1 MFARITTTT
10 FLLIACAASELP
22 AASESPLDRLAAL
35 VADSVD
41 DLSSDRAAEVARL
54 AVEVEAW
61 AAAMSDGFADASPAE
76 IIATN
81 RKLLELKASVDR
93 LLDKVLGLRGRLH
106 LYEPAASRQE
116 KAKAL
121 LLTTSRLIDLSGR
134 LRYLLRDVVDQST
147 YAVEADLAAFDQYV
161 DLLTEYR
168 SSIGAAVVSYVLFDP
183 LAGENTAP
191 LPEAIKFPDAIKL
204 KVLKLMA
211 AANQAD
217 LLPDLAAYV
226 RQPGQ
231 TAALTLIA
239 ANVIWQIGLPQDER
253 PGSDPTLPKPVITAN
268 ELGDIVGGLR
278 ITELNRVARVKR
290 RELLTELRQRRDRG
304 ANGALFRCNGFDIRE
319 GDWLL
324 MRNPSPYNLFSDLSP
339 GLFTHVGVVAA
350 ETGVDGIRRF
360 VIVDLPEKGRH
371 IPATNVDLF
380 LQRTLHYTFLRH
392 EDPAVGRKMADVAR
406 QVIGN
411 PCRFDLNFR
420 TQRVIQEKG
429 QPLSGREIHTYCAGF
444 LILCAQETGV
454 PLEQFFALPE
464 QAAGGKCAANLQKLG
479 LSIGDDFVSP
489 TGALFSPR
497 LQIVGQREPM
507 YSPAREISESVF
519 DHFAHCMIHQDL
531 RPSPTAYQRL
541 RETLARM
548 SKDNPLLARA
558 LAAANDVSEA
568 TDLETAAKAA
578 AVVESLDEIAFGSRD
593 EFLSARRALM
603 TPVSAPP
610 DADAKQSEALER
622 FRQRHDALY
631 QKWLAGTVT
640 PRQLRIELVEY
651 YSREGRSQLEQRFF
665 SEAR

>member
-1 MFARITTTT
+1 M
-10 FLLIACAASELP
+10 
-22 AASESPLDRLAAL
+22 
-35 VADSVD
+35 
-41 DLSSDRAAEVARL
+41 
-54 AVEVEAW
+54 
-61 AAAMSDGFADASPAE
+61 
-76 IIATN
+76 
-81 RKLLELKASVDR
+81 
-93 LLDKVLGLRGRLH
+93 
-106 LYEPAASRQE
+106 
-116 KAKAL
+116 
-121 LLTTSRLIDLSGR
+121 
-134 LRYLLRDVVDQST
+134 
-147 YAVEADLAAFDQYV
+147 
-161 DLLTEYR
+161 
-168 SSIGAAVVSYVLFDP
+168 
-183 LAGENTAP
+183 
-191 LPEAIKFPDAIKL
+191 
-204 KVLKLMA
+204 
-211 AANQAD
+211 
-217 LLPDLAAYV
+217 
-226 RQPGQ
+226 
-231 TAALTLIA
+231 
-239 ANVIWQIGLPQDER
+239 
-253 PGSDPTLPKPVITAN
+253 ITAN
-268 ELGDIVGGLR
+268 ELVYIVGGLR

-360 VIVDLPEKGRH
+360 VIGDLREKGRH

-568 TDLETAAKAA
+568 TDLETAAKAE
-578 AVVESLDEIAFGSRD
+578 AVVE
-593 EFLSARRALM
+593 
-603 TPVSAPP
+603 
-610 DADAKQSEALER
+610 
-622 FRQRHDALY
+622 
-631 QKWLAGTVT
+631 
-640 PRQLRIELVEY
+640 
-651 YSREGRSQLEQRFF
+651 
-665 SEAR
+665 